1 MITLL
6 KKTRNYIAFK
16 LIGGVLLV
24 LIIATGFASAY
35 MLFWDR
41 GDLLSLLDAQGK
53 ILTEQVAISSIE
65 PLLVNDYLVLE
76 ALAELIIK
84 DSQSI
89 RFVKIE
95 RKDGEVV
102 AESKIPDINSAQQES
117 HQNRIYTF
125 DIVAPS
131 GERIGRSIVGI
142 STKPMNEK
150 IAKRGRILIIGSVIS
165 LLSVSLL
172 LAIMLKRV
180 VSNPLSQLDNFARL
194 LGNGDLESTI
204 NLSRKDETG
213 RLAETLDTMRENL
226 KNSLNKILS
235 QKEELEQHKDH
246 LEVMVEERTLDLS
259 RTNLK
264 LHKEVEERIAA
275 QQEREKVIK
284 ILEKTQKKLTQL
296 SFQDE
301 LTGVANRRRF
311 DYVLKNEWRR
321 AEREKQPFSLLMIDI
336 DYFKKYNDTYGH
348 QAGDACL
355 TRVATAMQAQFK
367 RPGDLLARYGGEEFS
382 AILPNTDLK
391 GADQIAESLHK
402 AINDINI
409 LHKSS
414 EVCGMLTISIG
425 ISSGNAD
432 TCSDEKNLIS
442 IADKALYEAKS
453 KGRNRTVGK

>member
-1 MITLL
+1 MITFLN
-6 KKTRNYIAFK
+6 KTRNYIAFK

-35 MLFWDR
+35 MLCWDR

-65 PLLVNDYLVLE
+65 PLLVNDYPVLE

-89 RFVKIE
+89 SFVKIE
-95 RKDGEVV
+95 RKDGKVV
-102 AESKIPDINSAQQES
+102 ADSKMTDINGAQQES

-125 DIVAPS
+125 DIVVPS

-165 LLSVSLL
+165 LLAVSLL
-172 LAIMLKRV
+172 LAFMLKRI
-180 VSNPLSQLDNFARL
+180 VSNPLSQLDHFARS

-226 KNSLNKILS
+226 KNSLNKVLS
-235 QKEELEQHKDH
+235 QKDELEQHKNH
-246 LEVMVEERTLDLS
+246 LEAMVEERTLDLS

-284 ILEKTQKKLTQL
+284 MLEKTQKKLTQL

-355 TRVATAMQAQFK
+355 TRVATAMQAQLK

-402 AINDINI
+402 TINDINI
-409 LHKSS
+409 PHKSS
-414 EVCGMLTISIG
+414 EVCGRLTISIG
-425 ISSGNAD
+425 TSSGNAD
-432 TCSDEKNLIS
+432 TCSDEKDLIS
-442 IADKALYEAKS
+442 IADKALYKAKS
-453 KGRNRTVGK
+453 KGRNRTVGI

>member
-1 MITLL
+1 MILT
-6 KKTRNYIAFK
+6 
-16 LIGGVLLV
+16 
-24 LIIATGFASAY
+24 IATGLASAY

-65 PLLVNDYLVLE
+65 PLLVNDYPVLE
-76 ALAELIIK
+76 TLAEFIIK

-89 RFVKIE
+89 SFVKIE
-95 RKDGEVV
+95 RKDGKIV
-102 AESKIPDINSAQQES
+102 ADSTKTDINGAQQES
-117 HQNRIYTF
+117 HQNRIYTL
-125 DIVAPS
+125 DIIVPS

-142 STKPMNEK
+142 STKPMNET
-150 IAKRGRILIIGSVIS
+150 IAKRGRILITGSIIA
-165 LLSVSLL
+165 LLAVSLL
-172 LAIMLKRV
+172 IAFMLKRT
-180 VSNPLSQLDNFARL
+180 VSNPLSKLDNFARL

-204 NLSRKDETG
+204 NLSRKDEIG

-226 KNSLNKILS
+226 KNSLNKILI
-235 QKEELEQHKDH
+235 QKEELEQHKNH
-246 LEVMVEERTLDLS
+246 LETMVEDRTLDLS

-284 ILEKTQKKLTQL
+284 MLEKTQKKLTQL

-311 DYVLKNEWRR
+311 DHVLENEWRR

-355 TRVATAMQAQFK
+355 TRVATAMQAQLK

-409 LHKSS
+409 PHKSS
-414 EVCGMLTISIG
+414 EVCGRVTISIG
-425 ISSGNAD
+425 ASSGNAD
-432 TCSDEKNLIS
+432 TCSGEKDLIS

-453 KGRNRTVGK
+453 KGRNRTVGI